1 MAGKA
6 RRGRDIPQGISY
18 KVNAPLLPW
27 NKKGLEYLVGLY
39 SHHSWKY
46 KSTFCRRKTKS
57 RDFFSPLLFGFLLS
71 MVSPC
76 AQFSLSWKRPGNT
89 ERSLE
94 PPRITAKPET
104 SGSSFL
110 LWKVSLWDPGII
122 MQQNSLF
129 GIPAGSLSAIIF
141 TSSHPLRQKI
151 FILQLRSPGRA
162 AHCPCSQPE

>member
-57 RDFFSPLLFGFLLS
+57 RDFFFPPLVWIPSFHGVPMCTVLPELE
-71 MVSPC
+71 
-76 AQFSLSWKRPGNT
+76 KTREYREEPGAT
-89 ERSLE
+89 KDHSK
-94 PPRITAKPET
+94 T
-104 SGSSFL
+104 
-110 LWKVSLWDPGII
+110 
-122 MQQNSLF
+122 
-129 GIPAGSLSAIIF
+129 
-141 TSSHPLRQKI
+141 
-151 FILQLRSPGRA
+151 
-162 AHCPCSQPE
+162 